1 MTSTFEQN
9 GARKA
14 RHLKRERL
22 RDEIPRE
29 LICPLTLTMFRDPVM
44 VTTTGHTFER
54 QAILEHIKFCNDRGV
69 PAYDPV
75 CRTTMTKKQPLM
87 TNWTV
92 RDTVQRYLD
101 QNPDMIP
108 DGWETASLLPPS
120 IPLPPMTIRVGS
132 DDPPVLFKY
141 HPDQP
146 LGYLFY
152 KFCTV
157 RKLTWPR
164 DKYVFRFGDIE
175 LDDSTKPIDIGM
187 FNSEVAYAEIDYH
200 MKPPIT
206 DMQKAVNDLL
216 GLSPDADP
224 LAPLPLPFP
233 GDLPANFDRDTNELR
248 SSVVENAGLSFQ
260 EIWSRV
266 INHS

>member
-1 MTSTFEQN
+1 
-9 GARKA
+9 
-14 RHLKRERL
+14 
-22 RDEIPRE
+22 
-29 LICPLTLTMFRDPVM
+29 
-44 VTTTGHTFER
+44 
-54 QAILEHIKFCNDRGV
+54 
-69 PAYDPV
+69 
-75 CRTTMTKKQPLM
+75 MTKKQPLM

-101 QNPDMIP
+101 QNPGMIP

-141 HPDQP
+141 HPEQP

-157 RKLTWPR
+157 RKLIWPR

-175 LDDSTKPIDIGM
+175 LDDATKPIDIEGM

-200 MKPPIT
+200 IKSPT
-206 DMQKAVNDLL
+206 RDEMQKAVTDLFLL
-216 GLSPDADP
+216 GPSPDADP

-233 GDLPANFDRDTNELR
+233 GDLPAGDLGF
-248 SSVVENAGLSFQ
+248 LSFQ
-260 EIWSRV
+260 EIWSRN
-266 INHS
+266 IRDS

>member
-1 MTSTFEQN
+1 
-9 GARKA
+9 
-14 RHLKRERL
+14 
-22 RDEIPRE
+22 
-29 LICPLTLTMFRDPVM
+29 M
-44 VTTTGHTFER
+44 VITTGHTFER

-75 CRTTMTKKQPLM
+75 CRTTLTKKQPLM

-108 DGWETASLLPPS
+108 DGWDTASLLPPS

-141 HPDQP
+141 HPEQP

-175 LDDSTKPIDIGM
+175 LDDATKPIDIEGM

-200 MKPPIT
+200 MKP
-206 DMQKAVNDLL
+206 
-216 GLSPDADP
+216 
-224 LAPLPLPFP
+224 LARLTLPFP